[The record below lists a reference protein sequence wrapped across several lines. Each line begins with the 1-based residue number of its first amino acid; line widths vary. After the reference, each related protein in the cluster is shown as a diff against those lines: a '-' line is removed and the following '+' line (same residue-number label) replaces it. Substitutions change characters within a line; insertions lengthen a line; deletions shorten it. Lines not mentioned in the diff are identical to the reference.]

1 MKKNEKK
8 KNYLKIILV
17 IVGVLLGLFLVSVI
31 IEYFN
36 ISNKID
42 DLSGDNLDM
51 GYASCSYYSNTEE
64 YEYAD
69 CFFGLIM
76 GEQYKNY
83 PYNKVT
89 FDYKILGNYDDIEI
103 ISQSNTVKKIGKNR
117 LEVTSSRMVEYDGSS
132 SSVPPFFRF
141 KVLLSGNEN
150 PNLILNFTNI
160 ELSNG
165 EKTHK
170 VLDYSKAI

>member
-1 MKKNEKK
+1 MKKKENK
-8 KNYLKIILV
+8 KNRLKLILIIGGILLV
-17 IVGVLLGLFLVSVI
+17 LFLISVI

-42 DLSGDNLDM
+42 EFSDVNLDM
-51 GYASCSYYSNTEE
+51 GDAYCSYFSNTEE
-64 YEYAD
+64 YEDAD
-69 CFFGLIM
+69 CYFGLIM
-76 GEQYKNY
+76 GEEYENY

-89 FDYKILGNYDDIEI
+89 FDFEVLGNYDDIEI
-103 ISQSNTVKKIGKNR
+103 ISQSNVVKKIGENR
-117 LEVTSSRMVEYDGSS
+117 LEVTSSSMIENDGSGTR
-132 SSVPPFFRF
+132 VPPFFRF
-141 KVLLSGNEN
+141 KVLLSGKEE

-170 VLDYSKAI
+170 VLDYSKSI